1 MDSGRYYHIVQRQRS
16 AQLAEIA
23 SEPAEILLQILE
35 DGIRMIHMQ
44 PGSGRLCG
52 LDEIRFTGR
61 LSGSQKMEQF
71 RNFIP
76 DSLLSEASF
85 SRITIAVEPV
95 SFSLLPKNLFSTE
108 SAPVCLEIAGNFQSS
123 DVLFSEYLH
132 PEMML
137 DFSVSREWTEWA
149 SGVFHASEINWSCNF
164 SGLLQF
170 AAGQMPEEDAL
181 LAHIGP
187 GTMHVFGRK
196 NGQLCFFNRFRYQT
210 EQDLLYFF
218 LLAME
223 QSALNQESSPVFL
236 CGSIMSGSAGF
247 EKMNRY
253 AGNLRF
259 VLPPEVISVLPTSA
273 GIRHPQYFDLLSLI
287 SKNSVPA

>member
-16 AQLAEIA
+16 AQL
-23 SEPAEILLQILE
+23 SGNGTEPAEILLQILE
-35 DGIRMIHMQ
+35 DGIRILHIQ
-44 PGSGRLCG
+44 SQSCRLLG
-52 LDEIRFTGR
+52 LDEIRFTAR

-71 RNFIP
+71 RTFIP
-76 DSLLSEASF
+76 DSLLSEESF

-95 SFSLLPKNLFSTE
+95 SFSLLPKNLFSTA
-108 SAPVCLEIAGNFQSS
+108 SAPVCLEIAGNYHPE
-123 DVLFSEYLH
+123 DGIFSENIH
-132 PEMML
+132 PEMIL
-137 DFSVSREWTEWA
+137 NFSVSRVWIEWA
-149 SGVFHASEINWSCNF
+149 SSVFHASEINWTCNF
-164 SGLLQF
+164 SGLLQY
-170 AAGQMPEEDAL
+170 AAGQLPEADAL

-196 NGQLCFFNRFRYQT
+196 NGQLCFFNRFHYQT